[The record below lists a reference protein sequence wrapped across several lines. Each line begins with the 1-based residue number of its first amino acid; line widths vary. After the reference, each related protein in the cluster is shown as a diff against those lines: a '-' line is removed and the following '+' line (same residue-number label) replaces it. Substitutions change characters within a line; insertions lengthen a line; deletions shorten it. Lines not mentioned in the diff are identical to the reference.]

1 MFSGNNVIQIL
12 VVNGKSFIGSS
23 SLGLNLG
30 SSLGHVETL
39 QDKSE
44 RVKLSLVELG

>member
-12 VVNGKSFIGSS
+12 VVNVIGSS